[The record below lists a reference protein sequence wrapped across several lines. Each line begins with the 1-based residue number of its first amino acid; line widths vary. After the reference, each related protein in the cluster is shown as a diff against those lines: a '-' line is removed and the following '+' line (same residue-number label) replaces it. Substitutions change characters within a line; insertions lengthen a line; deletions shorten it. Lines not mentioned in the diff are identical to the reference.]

1 MISCVVTLRQVT
13 GGLDEFKKPTK
24 TFTDRKVYAV
34 KKSVGSAEF
43 YQAAATGLKPE
54 LVFSVR
60 GYKGEEYLLYRDV
73 QYRIIRTYEK
83 GDSTMLTCTSL
94 LTESEYT
101 K

>member
-1 MISCVVTLRQVT
+1 MISCIVTLRNET
-13 GGLDEFKKPTK
+13 SALDAFKRPYK
-24 TFTDRKVYAV
+24 TFVDRKVYAS
-34 KKSVGSAEF
+34 KKSVGANEF

-60 GYKGEEYLLYRDV
+60 GYQGEGYLLYRGI
-73 QYRIIRTYEK
+73 QYRIIRTFEK
-83 GDSTMLTCTSL
+83 GDSTYLTCTSL

>member
-1 MISCVVTLRQVT
+1 MISCIVTLRKET
-13 GGLDEFKKPTK
+13 PGIDEFSRPYNTP
-24 TFTDRKVYAV
+24 TDRKVFAL
-34 KKSVGSAEF
+34 KKSVGSNEF

-60 GYKGEEYLLYRDV
+60 GYKGEEYLLYRGV